1 MNESFISLRTSKH
14 TQGGHE
20 LAEELFSD
28 MPRKLT
34 FMKYKSHISK
44 IENVTRDVLSTF
56 SAFSAVEQ
64 QKCHLINL
72 GPPR

>member
-28 MPRKLT
+28 MPEKLT
-34 FMKYKSHISK
+34 I
-44 IENVTRDVLSTF
+44 
-56 SAFSAVEQ
+56 
-64 QKCHLINL
+64 
-72 GPPR
+72 